1 MWMMWM
7 MSMMSMRRDR
17 MMALLAA
24 TSAACLGSCVNFPTA
39 AEAGISYATEVVRWP
54 AELECL
60 NSATPPPVA
69 KEVLDQGTFT
79 VVIAGGD
86 HAISDAEWPSYMPSW
101 GHSKNSDRHLLFGQ
115 SCFWRSPRTPASC
128 VGDDCRSIVEFD
140 QHSWVELSKI
150 HAVDCVPS
158 TDDCSPQSVKPG
170 QLAVIVTEKCH
181 ELVFVGDVV
190 ELAGPGG
197 ERAIMHA
204 TADGVVDLDV
214 ALPAGWSLTQRTLT
228 EPLVLH
234 PYGGGDGER
243 CFYNIIRDHQAQ
255 SYHQVAYPRAT
266 YP

>member
-1 MWMMWM
+1 MWTMWMGQ
-7 MSMMSMRRDR
+7 DR

-24 TSAACLGSCVNFPTA
+24 ASAACLGSCVNFPTA
-39 AEAGISYATEVVRWP
+39 TEAGISYATEVVRWP

-60 NSATPPPVA
+60 NSGNPTVA
-69 KEVLDQGTFT
+69 KEVLDQSTLT
-79 VVIAGGD
+79 VVIASGD
-86 HAISDAEWPSYMPSW
+86 NAISDAEWDSYTPSW
-101 GHSKNSDRHLLFGQ
+101 GHSKNSDRHLLFEE

-140 QHSWVELSKI
+140 EHTWVELSKI

-158 TDDCSPQSVKPG
+158 SDDCSPQSVKEG

-181 ELVFVGDVV
+181 EVVFVGDVV
-190 ELAGPGG
+190 ELAGPDG

-214 ALPAGWSLTQRTLT
+214 PLPVGWSLARRTLT

-234 PYGGGDGER
+234 PFGGGDGER
-243 CFYNIIRDHQAQ
+243 CFYNIIRDQRAQ
-255 SYHQVAYPRAT
+255 SYHQIAYARSS